1 MISQNSNKLICSLH
15 QKKFRTKYG
24 KFIIEGARAIDY
36 ALNNNGAFSIIVY
49 TRAFLNKNPK
59 IIEKIKPFNS
69 SLINEKE
76 LKRISPSTS
85 PSGILGIANNIQYSD
100 FNNTENF
107 IFLDKVSDPGNMG
120 TIIRTAAWFG
130 VFQIALSEG
139 CIDPFNPKVV
149 RGAMGAHF
157 SLKWIGEK
165 SILDFRDYKLIGAVP
180 KSKSTTTLYSLNDKW
195 GLIMGSEAHG
205 ISRDNYSHLSD
216 TIAIPKIGKG
226 ESLNI
231 GVAMGILLHQLTK

>member
-1 MISQNSNKLICSLH
+1 MDLSYIDKILLNPYDVTIGSISV
-15 QKKFRTKYG
+15 
-24 KFIIEGARAIDY
+24 D
-36 ALNNNGAFSIIVY
+36 
-49 TRAFLNKNPK
+49 
-59 IIEKIKPFNS
+59 
-69 SLINEKE
+69 
-76 LKRISPSTS
+76 
-85 PSGILGIANNIQYSD
+85 YSD
-100 FNNTENF
+100 LNQEFININIPVSYSIKNNLIEDLLRTLPSETKSNRDGIISIKFDTENF

-130 VFQIALSEG
+130 VFQIVLSEG

-180 KSKSTTTLYSLNDKW
+180 RSKSTTTLHSLNDKW